1 VRESTDRQFR
11 GDLAGRDGHEE
22 EAKAMASRALEWSN
36 THMRPEDMTAYMFR
50 LNLEWARLVSSDREA
65 ASLVYSPEMEVTRSG

>member
-1 VRESTDRQFR
+1 
-11 GDLAGRDGHEE
+11 
-22 EAKAMASRALEWSN
+22 MASRALEWSN

-50 LNLEWARLVSSDREA
+50 LYLEWARLISTDREE